1 MFTIEY
7 VIVRD
12 RAQPAVV
19 ERMSSAAER
28 SVVALN
34 MAKALFAK
42 VHAER
47 NPPPDGYQILDNS
60 GAVALRSWKTRQ

>member
-7 VIVRD
+7 VVTRGK
-12 RAQPAVV
+12 AQPAVV

-28 SVVALN
+28 LVVALN
-34 MAKALFAK
+34 TAKALFAK

-47 NPPPDGYQILDNS
+47 NPPPDGYQIRDHT
-60 GAVALRSWKTRQ
+60 GAVLLRSWEARP